1 MNSLTTKSKVKT
13 VELITWPLEYK
24 CHGGMSG
31 LFFMNIS
38 VIFTTVTQ
46 KSVSHLVGI
55 SICWMNE
62 GHIVPFIMP
71 NSFMRYTWSS
81 VSFSL
86 FLGLFFLTTY
96 HFLFLTKEGLCGK
109 CWPLIIIHLTS
120 FNCSLQVT
128 SRGVCWV
135 LLRKNTKLPECLT
148 FLSSL
153 SLFQE
158 SFWDPQT
165 WFHEAIGQQVLDW
178 LVNTVSPIA
187 IEERFI

>member
-1 MNSLTTKSKVKT
+1 MNSLITKSKIKT

-38 VIFTTVTQ
+38 VMFTTVTQ

-55 SICWMNE
+55 TICWMNE

-86 FLGLFFLTTY
+86 FLALFFLTTY
-96 HFLFLTKEGLCGK
+96 HFLFLTKEGLWGK

-128 SRGVCWV
+128 SRGICWV
-135 LLRKNTKLPECLT
+135 FTKKEHKTAGVSHFPL
-148 FLSSL
+148 FSL
-153 SLFQE
+153 SQE

-178 LVNTVSPIA
+178 LVNTISPIA